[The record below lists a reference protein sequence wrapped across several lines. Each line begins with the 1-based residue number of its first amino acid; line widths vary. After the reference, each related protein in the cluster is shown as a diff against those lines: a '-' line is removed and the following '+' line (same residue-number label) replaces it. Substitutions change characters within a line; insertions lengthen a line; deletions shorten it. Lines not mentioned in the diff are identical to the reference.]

1 MKTNTKPMAVA
12 LMAIAMVTAPD
23 FNDKMAYSI
32 ADKMNID
39 ETTANEMVKELSLAK
54 AAAESDMEEDFS
66 DYTYKDL
73 EYLYD
78 DLEEE
83 LFSCNDRKREMEIG
97 KLLDNIEAT
106 MIKEETGN
114 GNFRA

>member
-1 MKTNTKPMAVA
+1 MNPNTKPMAVA
-12 LMAIAMVTAPD
+12 LMAIALATAPN

-39 ETTANEMVKELSLAK
+39 KTTANEMIKELEIAK
-54 AAAESDMEEDFS
+54 SVAESDMADDFE

-73 EYLYD
+73 KYLYD

-83 LFSCNDRKREMEIG
+83 LFSCDNCKIEMEIEN
-97 KLLDNIEAT
+97 LLDQIEAVK
-106 MIKEETGN
+106 IKREADN

>member
-1 MKTNTKPMAVA
+1 MNPNTKPMAVV
-12 LMAIAMVTAPD
+12 LIAIAMATAPN

-32 ADKMNID
+32 TDKMNID
-39 ETTANEMVKELSLAK
+39 KTTANEMVKELEMAK
-54 AAAESDMEEDFS
+54 SVAESDMADDLS
-66 DYTYKDL
+66 AYSSKDL

-83 LFSCNDRKREMEIG
+83 LFFCNNSKREMEIG
-97 KLLDNIEAT
+97 NLLDHIKAVIIKREAD
-106 MIKEETGN
+106 N

>member
-1 MKTNTKPMAVA
+1 MNSNTKPMAVA
-12 LMAIAMVTAPD
+12 LMAIAMATAPN

-32 ADKMNID
+32 ADKINID
-39 ETTANEMVKELSLAK
+39 KTTANEIVKELEIAK
-54 AAAESDMEEDFS
+54 SVADSDMVADFE

-83 LFSCNDRKREMEIG
+83 LFSCKDLKREMEIG
-97 KLLDNIEAT
+97 NLLDSIEAA
-106 MIKEETGN
+106 MIKRETGN